1 MEVNGKPWPTNY
13 STGDNIYITGE
24 TNFMYYFLQKS
35 FNTVPAQICQTL
47 TPSAVYKFST
57 EKLGM
62 DLDPSDEAISP
73 LSVGSLTY
81 GITLENLVNAYIPYG
96 NEGIYSEAHIITK
109 IEDSNGN
116 VIYENNGN
124 PREAVSSE
132 TAWVMN
138 RLLKNVVDNGTG
150 TRAKLNN
157 KVVCGKTGT
166 NENWW
171 DLTFVGLTRD
181 FVSGITIG
189 YKGYRED
196 MQLPLSIN
204 SAQIWK
210 NIIGD
215 YIDTEY
221 LDTPADFDPVKGV
234 IESPWCTQTGK
245 IAGQYCPKS
254 SQMGYW
260 KSTNAPTCDG
270 SHWVAPDPTDAAD
283 NNDDPN
289 GNQTGG
295 ENPGGENPGGNQ
307 TGGENPGGNQTGG
320 ENPGGNQSGGEN
332 PGGNQTGGENPGG
345 NDPGGNQTGGE
356 NPGGEYG
363 EW

>member
-1 MEVNGKPWPTNY
+1 
-13 STGDNIYITGE
+13 
-24 TNFMYYFLQKS
+24 
-35 FNTVPAQICQTL
+35 
-47 TPSAVYKFST
+47 
-57 EKLGM
+57 
-62 DLDPSDEAISP
+62 
-73 LSVGSLTY
+73 
-81 GITLENLVNAYIPYG
+81 
-96 NEGIYSEAHIITK
+96 
-109 IEDSNGN
+109 
-116 VIYENNGN
+116 
-124 PREAVSSE
+124 
-132 TAWVMN
+132 
-138 RLLKNVVDNGTG
+138 
-150 TRAKLNN
+150 
-157 KVVCGKTGT
+157 
-166 NENWW
+166 
-171 DLTFVGLTRD
+171 
-181 FVSGITIG
+181 
-189 YKGYRED
+189 

-260 KSTNAPTCDG
+260 KSTNAPTCDV